1 MLFRSAIKSRGQYTL
16 RKQDDPLGDAM
27 TYDFDFSSFSGSPE
41 ELVMGL
47 AAVEKVFRMMP
58 DPRASKEDTII
69 VDAKIDAILE
79 RSFKQYKQFC
89 SIKQPHLDPNR
100 KEYLYYGRMREDE
113 QFDDLTMMI
122 IQRNS

>member
-1 MLFRSAIKSRGQYTL
+1 MS
-16 RKQDDPLGDAM
+16 
-27 TYDFDFSSFSGSPE
+27 YDFDFSSFTGSPE

-58 DPRASKEDTII
+58 DPRASNEDTII

-79 RSFKQYKQFC
+79 RCFKQYKQFC
-89 SIKQPHLDPNR
+89 GIKRPHPDPNR